1 MNSNKT
7 QPLFIFLI
15 ATLLISFLGNIAVGQ
30 ISIPINEIV
39 NSLFKGHASKETWEY
54 IILNFRIPKAL
65 TAMLVGSGLSVAGL
79 LMQTL
84 FRNPLAGP
92 DVLGLSSGSS
102 LGVALLILGSSV
114 LPPYFVSF
122 FLSSFSTV
130 VASCIGSFLVLL
142 FVLVA
147 SKKVQDTASI
157 LIIGLLFSSFT
168 GAIISVLSY
177 FSTAQELQKF
187 MFWSLGSLG
196 NLTSEKIIILS
207 ICIFTGLV
215 LAVFSIKPLDGLLLG
230 ENYAK
235 SMGIDI
241 KKSRLQVLLSASI
254 LVGTC
259 TAFVGPIAFVGLA
272 VPHATKLLFQSSRHK
287 ILLSGTFLIGAIA
300 LIVCDTISQMPG
312 FDFTLPINA
321 VTSIFGA
328 PIVIWL
334 VTNKKKLS

>member
-7 QPLFIFLI
+7 RLLFLFLI
-15 ATLLISFLGNIAVGQ
+15 VMLLLSFLCNIAFGQ
-30 ISIPINEIV
+30 ISIPIKEV
-39 NSLFKGHASKETWEY
+39 VASLFGWHASKETWEY

-65 TAMLVGSGLSVAGL
+65 TAMLVGSSLSVAGL

-114 LPPYFVSF
+114 LPPFLASF

-130 VASCIGSFLVLL
+130 VASCTGSFLVLL
-142 FVLVA
+142 FVLIT
-147 SKKVQDTASI
+147 SKKLQDTATL

-196 NLTSEKIIILS
+196 NLTSEKIIILLLCV
-207 ICIFTGLV
+207 IVGLI
-215 LAVFSIKPLDGLLLG
+215 LAVFSIKSLDGLLLG

-235 SMGIDI
+235 SMGIDL
-241 KKSRLQVLLSASI
+241 KKSRRRVLLSASV

-259 TAFVGPIAFVGLA
+259 TAFVGPIAFIGLA
-272 VPHATKLLFQSSRHK
+272 VPHVAKLLFQS
-287 ILLSGTFLIGAIA
+287 TFIYH
-300 LIVCDTISQMPG
+300 
-312 FDFTLPINA
+312 
-321 VTSIFGA
+321 
-328 PIVIWL
+328 
-334 VTNKKKLS
+334 